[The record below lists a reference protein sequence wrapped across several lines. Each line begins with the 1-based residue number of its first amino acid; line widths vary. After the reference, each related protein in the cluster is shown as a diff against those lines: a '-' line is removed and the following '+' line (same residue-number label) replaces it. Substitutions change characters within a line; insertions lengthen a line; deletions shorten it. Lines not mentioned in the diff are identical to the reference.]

1 MKLFFLLSLS
11 TGFAF
16 LRYTL
21 SIPSFLTPDANFT
34 CNNLVKKF
42 VSILYSIIRL
52 LVCKQPY
59 GDTVLQLMDRLTLR
73 RDLERFR
80 SFRLLWCILYCVVQ
94 LKYQHLVDCLYSIRD
109 APFLPQLV
117 QGMGKIFFTPSAFV
131 NLQVSFYL

>member
-42 VSILYSIIRL
+42 ISSLYTIIRL
-52 LVCKQPY
+52 LECKQPRKSRLSY
-59 GDTVLQLMDRLTLR
+59 GDTIEQLMD
-73 RDLERFR
+73 
-80 SFRLLWCILYCVVQ
+80 ILYGQ
-94 LKYQHLVDCLYSIRD
+94 DPAQAGFLFLLIINFLYVIVKLS
-109 APFLPQLV
+109 
-117 QGMGKIFFTPSAFV
+117 TPR
-131 NLQVSFYL
+131 